1 MTGPPR
7 PGDPGES
14 QPTRPDAGSFADF
27 DVLPVHETRPDHDT
41 LRGLLGAW
49 ALNACPAAETAW
61 IEKHLAGC
69 PSCADE
75 AGRLRDAAGWLSA
88 DEPLDPTPDLRAQVL
103 SRALAVRPA
112 RIEVPDYSSAYVAET
127 ARLDAL
133 LRDLGESDWI
143 EHAELAWHGG
153 TQQLRPAEVLCHLAA
168 VDGVVARALGLPDPV
183 PLARGYVAEPGVPSQ
198 VDVVERTS
206 RMIDSQRRRGPD
218 AVRSFWREQTRAL
231 VETAALAEAKDG
243 PGAGDVLVDYGS
255 FQLPLRDAFV
265 DRAFECWIHAD
276 DISEAIGWTYGPPR
290 GVHIRMMV
298 ELATRLLP
306 HALNELR
313 AGGLAA
319 LTSWQD
325 PGYGDPRGVRA
336 VKLIIEGSGES
347 EWLVPLAP
355 LPPGTGPLPPDIEP
369 VATLAI
375 DGVEFC
381 FLVAAHRDPD
391 RTPCGITGDRAAARD
406 LLHAARLLSRP

>member
-1 MTGPPR
+1 MTGPLR
-7 PGDPGES
+7 PGDPGEPEEFEPA
-14 QPTRPDAGSFADF
+14 Q
-27 DVLPVHETRPDHDT
+27 PDHDA

-61 IEKHLAGC
+61 IEKHLADC
-69 PSCADE
+69 PACAEE

-88 DEPLDPTPDLRAQVL
+88 DEPVDPAPDLRTQVL

-112 RIEVPDYSSAYVAET
+112 EIQVPDYSSAYVAET

-133 LRDLGESDWI
+133 LRDLGDADWI
-143 EHAELAWHGG
+143 ERVELVWHSGK
-153 TQQLRPAEVLCHLAA
+153 QQWRPAEVLSHLTA
-168 VDGVVARALGLPDPV
+168 VDGVVSRALGLHDPV
-183 PLARGYVAEPGVPSQ
+183 PYPPGLPPDPAVPPRI
-198 VDVVERTS
+198 DLLERTQ
-206 RMIDSQRRRGPD
+206 RLLDAQRRRGPD
-218 AVRSFWREQTRAL
+218 AVRSFWREQSRAL
-231 VETAALAEAKDG
+231 VETASLAETAAG
-243 PGAGDVLVDYGS
+243 PSAGDLTVDYGS

-276 DISEAIGWTYGPPR
+276 DVAEAIGWPYKPPR

-306 HALNELR
+306 QALTQLR
-313 AGGLAA
+313 AAGLAS

-325 PGYGDPRGVRA
+325 PSFGDPRGVRA
-336 VKLIIEGSGES
+336 IRLIIEGRGES
-347 EWLVPLAP
+347 DWLVPLEP
-355 LPPGTGPLPPDIEP
+355 LPPGAGPLPQDIEP

-381 FLVAAHRDPD
+381 FLIAAHRDPD

-406 LLHAARLLSRP
+406 LLHAAPLLSRL